1 MGSGEFDTSV
11 YEAAKAYR
19 VSTGIKDFGYDDDY
33 RKGKVNA
40 IHADLDPK
48 GVALRES
55 RDSDEHPNSVPIV
68 VMFDVTG
75 SMGHVP
81 ALLQAKFTTL
91 FGLVL
96 RKGYLEDPQIMFG
109 AVGDATCDRFPL
121 QVGQFESDNRMDD
134 QLRNMILEGGGG
146 GQQTESYELAAY
158 FVARHTASDAWD
170 KRGKRGYFFMTG
182 DERYYPSVK
191 AREVREF
198 LGEEMT
204 ENLTTKALFE
214 ELKQKWDVYVIQPG
228 EGSSYIGDEKI
239 EKAWRDLVG
248 QNYIKVDHPDAVAE
262 TIALTI
268 GLAEGAIAL
277 DDGLADLIDVG
288 SSAGKS
294 VGKAL
299 ATLGTKAGA
308 VAKANTP
315 KDLVAAG
322 DSVARI

>member
-1 MGSGEFDTSV
+1 MGSGDFDTSI
-11 YEAAKAYR
+11 YEAARKYR
-19 VSTGIKDFGYDDDY
+19 VDTGTKDFAYDDDY
-33 RKGKVNA
+33 RKGKVNT

-48 GVALRES
+48 GVAFRES
-55 RDSDEHPNSVPIV
+55 RDSDDHPNSTPIV

-96 RKGYLEDPQIMFG
+96 RKGYLDDPQIMFG

-134 QLRNMILEGGGG
+134 QLRNVILEGGGG
-146 GQQTESYELAAY
+146 GGRRESYELAAY
-158 FVARHTASDAWD
+158 FVARHTVTDAWE
-170 KRGKRGYFFMTG
+170 KRGKKGYFFMTG
-182 DERYYPSVK
+182 DEGYYPSVK
-191 AREVREF
+191 AHEIRQF
-198 LGEEMT
+198 LGSDVDEDIS
-204 ENLTTKALFE
+204 TTALFE
-214 ELKQKWDVYVIQPG
+214 ELKQRWEVYIIQPG
-228 EGSSYIGDEKI
+228 EGSSYIGDTAI

-268 GLAEGAIAL
+268 GLNEGAIAL
-277 DDGLADLIDVG
+277 DDGLADLVDVG
-288 SSAGKS
+288 STAGSA

-299 ATLGTKAGA
+299 ATIGTKAGA
-308 VAKANTP
+308 VAKAHSP
-315 KDLVAAG
+315 ADLVAAA